1 MPSLELDSKEPSLT
15 ELQAQFWSSTRNQ
28 IGEIYPLIRSNLG
41 FLPQQRMD
49 VYRTTA
55 RSAHVSALM
64 DSYPVCRAILGDD
77 YFKQAAELY
86 IVQTPSRSADMNEYG
101 DSFPG
106 FIAQLY
112 DQREELR
119 DYYYLIDLARLEWE
133 YQKIYFAADAVTFD
147 VEIFQRD
154 CERLGGNTVLALQP
168 CVSLMSSSSRIFEI
182 WDMHRS
188 DNVRARINAVR
199 SRQHLCIYKKDYAVV
214 VDKIDPGVYALL
226 VSVRLSK
233 SLSEIAELFDGRYD
247 LNNALTTAMEKQWL
261 AN

>member
-1 MPSLELDSKEPSLT
+1 MPLLELENKELSLT

-28 IGEIYPLIRSNLG
+28 TGEIYPLIRSDFG
-41 FLPQQRMD
+41 FLAKQRMD

-64 DSYPVCRAILGDD
+64 DSYLVCRAILGDD
-77 YFKQAAELY
+77 YFKQIAKLY
-86 IVQTPSRSADMNEYG
+86 FVQTPSRSADMNEYG

-112 DQREELR
+112 NQREELR

-133 YQKIYFAADAVTFD
+133 YQKTYFTADVVTFD
-147 VEIFQRD
+147 IEVFQD
-154 CERLGGNTVLALQP
+154 NCERLGGEATLALQP
-168 CVSLMSSSSRIFEI
+168 CISLMSSSYQIFEI
-182 WDMHRS
+182 WQMHRS
-188 DNVRARINAVR
+188 GNIQTKINTARY
-199 SRQHLCIYKKDYAVV
+199 RQHLCIYKQDHAVI
-214 VDKIDPGVYALL
+214 VDKIDLDVYALL
-226 VSVRLSK
+226 VSVRQNK

-247 LNNALTTAMEKQWL
+247 LNTALTVAVEKQWL

>member
-1 MPSLELDSKEPSLT
+1 MPLLELENKELSLT
-15 ELQAQFWSSTRNQ
+15 ELQAQFWSSARNQ
-28 IGEIYPLIRSNLG
+28 AGEIYPLIRSDLG
-41 FLPQQRMD
+41 FLPKQRMD

-77 YFKQAAELY
+77 YFKQIAKLY
-86 IVQTPSRSADMNEYG
+86 FVQTPSRSANMNEYG

-112 DQREELR
+112 NQREELR

-133 YQKIYFAADAVTFD
+133 YQKIYFTANAVTFD
-147 VEIFQRD
+147 IEVFQD
-154 CERLGGNTVLALQP
+154 NCERLGGEATLALQP
-168 CVSLMSSSSRIFEI
+168 CISLVSSSYQIFEI
-182 WDMHRS
+182 WQMHRS
-188 DNVRARINAVR
+188 DNIQTKINAAGY
-199 SRQHLCIYKKDYAVV
+199 RQHLCIYKQGHAVI
-214 VDKIDPGVYALL
+214 VDKIDLDVYALL
-226 VSVRLSK
+226 VSVRQNK

-247 LNNALTTAMEKQWL
+247 LNTALTVAMGRQWL

>member
-1 MPSLELDSKEPSLT
+1 MPSLELENKELSLI

-28 IGEIYPLIRSNLG
+28 TGEIYPLIGSDLS
-41 FLPQQRMD
+41 FLPKQRMD

-64 DSYPVCRAILGDD
+64 DSYPVCRAILGDN
-77 YFKQAAELY
+77 YFKQIAKLY
-86 IVQTPSRSADMNEYG
+86 FVQTPSRSADMNEYG

-112 DQREELR
+112 NQREELR

-133 YQKIYFAADAVTFD
+133 YQKIYFSTDAVTFD

-154 CERLGGNTVLALQP
+154 CERLGGNAVLALQP
-168 CVSLMSSSSRIFEI
+168 CISLMSSSFQIFEI

-188 DNVRARINAVR
+188 DNVQTWINATR
-199 SRQHLCIYKKDYAVV
+199 NRQHVCIYKKDYVVV
-214 VDKIDPGVYALL
+214 VDKIDLDVYALL

-247 LNNALTTAMEKQWL
+247 LNNALSTAMEKQWL